1 MKTILIIDDG
11 SASATNATHLAF
23 NIAKHI
29 GANLVLA
36 RIYPVKQPSFSKALQ
51 LAGHVAADGYRLG
64 PLRGQP
70 ANLSLKEGEHMPLI
84 EELEVSSDTEA
95 QLIAYINKNCVWMVI
110 KGLPE
115 SAPFNRDVKV
125 QAVLNRISCPVM
137 LVPLKFD
144 GGFERLV
151 YTADLRYC
159 RLNVLK
165 HLASL
170 AQAFQADL
178 LLAHISAKGLPHLE
192 QNYALTLFSDEISK
206 KIGYERLF
214 FSNTKERDM
223 SRAVDVMIHNMHA
236 DLLAV
241 VHHRFH
247 CEQLRTEGSDISV
260 PVQVGIPVLVFP
272 Y

>member
-1 MKTILIIDDG
+1 M
-11 SASATNATHLAF
+11 
-23 NIAKHI
+23 
-29 GANLVLA
+29 
-36 RIYPVKQPSFSKALQ
+36 
-51 LAGHVAADGYRLG
+51 
-64 PLRGQP
+64 
-70 ANLSLKEGEHMPLI
+70 
-84 EELEVSSDTEA
+84 
-95 QLIAYINKNCVWMVI
+95 
-110 KGLPE
+110 
-115 SAPFNRDVKV
+115 
-125 QAVLNRISCPVM
+125 
-137 LVPLKFD
+137 
-144 GGFERLV
+144 
-151 YTADLRYC
+151 
-159 RLNVLK
+159 K

-178 LLAHISAKGLPHLE
+178 LLAHISAKGLPHIE

-260 PVQVGIPVLVFP
+260 PLQVGIPVLVFP

>member
-1 MKTILIIDDG
+1 MKTILVIDDG
-11 SASATNATHLAF
+11 SASAINAAHLAF

-29 GANLVLA
+29 VANLVLA
-36 RIYPVKQPSFSKALQ
+36 RICPVKQPSFSEALQ
-51 LAGHVAADGYRLG
+51 LAGHVATDAYIPG
-64 PLRGQP
+64 PLQGLP
-70 ANLSLKEGEHMPLI
+70 ANSSAKEGEHMPLI

-95 QLIAYINKNCVWMVI
+95 QLITYINKHCVWMVI
-110 KGLPE
+110 TGLPE
-115 SAPFNRDVKV
+115 SAPFDRNVKL

-137 LVPLKFD
+137 LVPGKFD

-159 RLNVLK
+159 RLSVLK

-170 AQAFQADL
+170 ARTFQADL
-178 LLAHISAKGLPHLE
+178 LLAHISAKGLPHID
-192 QNYALTLFSDEISK
+192 QNYALTLFNNEISK
-206 KIGYERLF
+206 KNGYERLF
-214 FSNTKERDM
+214 FINTKERDM
-223 SRAVDVMIHNMHA
+223 LRAVDVMIHNMHA

-247 CEQLRTEGSDISV
+247 CEQLRTEGSDTSV